1 MKKLKSMKK
10 ETDKLISL
18 INSEEENTANSEV
31 FIDNYAALFLM
42 QSEEN

>member
-1 MKKLKSMKK
+1 MKK
-10 ETDKLISL
+10 ETGKLICE
-18 INSEEENTANSEV
+18 INSEEENTANSDV

>member
-1 MKKLKSMKK
+1 MKKLKNMRKK
-10 ETDKLISL
+10 TDKLISQ
-18 INSEEENTANSEV
+18 INSEEENTANSDV